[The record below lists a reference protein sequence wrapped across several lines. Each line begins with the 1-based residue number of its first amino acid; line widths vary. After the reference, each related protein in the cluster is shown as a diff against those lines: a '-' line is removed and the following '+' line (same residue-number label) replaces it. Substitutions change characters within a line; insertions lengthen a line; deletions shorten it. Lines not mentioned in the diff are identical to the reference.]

1 MGDRLKGKVAIVAGA
16 GSHPGEG
23 IGNGK
28 AAAVLYAREGAAVM
42 LMDISL
48 EAAEEAKRMIDREG
62 GRSFA
67 FQGDVT
73 KSQDCQTMV
82 EACLKNY
89 GRVDILHNNVG
100 IGQNPGGGPLDVDEA
115 LWDRLMNT
123 NLKSMF
129 FTCRAVLPQMLKQR
143 KGAILNISS
152 VAAIRSS
159 YPQFIY
165 TVSKAGVNALTRSLA
180 VEYADKGIR
189 VNAIMPGLIYTPR
202 IESVK
207 SKVYYGGDTERMK
220 RERAERAPMKQMG
233 EAWDIGYASLFLVSE
248 EAKYITGQ
256 VLAVDGGLLCKG

>member
-1 MGDRLKGKVAIVAGA
+1 
-16 GSHPGEG
+16 
-23 IGNGK
+23 
-28 AAAVLYAREGAAVM
+28 
-42 LMDISL
+42 
-48 EAAEEAKRMIDREG
+48 
-62 GRSFA
+62 
-67 FQGDVT
+67 
-73 KSQDCQTMV
+73 MV

-115 LWDRLMNT
+115 VWDRLMNT

-180 VEYADKGIR
+180 VEYADQGIR

-207 SKVYYGGDTERMK
+207 SKVYYGGDTEKMK
-220 RERAERAPMKQMG
+220 RERAERTPMKQMG